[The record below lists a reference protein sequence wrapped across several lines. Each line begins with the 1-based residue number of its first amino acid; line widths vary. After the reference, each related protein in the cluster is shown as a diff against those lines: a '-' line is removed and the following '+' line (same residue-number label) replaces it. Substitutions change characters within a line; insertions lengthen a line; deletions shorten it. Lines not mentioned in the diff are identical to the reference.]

1 MEVTLLETFSGVN
14 PKAAW
19 TAISP
24 LPKSEV
30 ELIVLILVAET
41 KVSCLE
47 LANPEYEV
55 LTALSPVLVPETVV
69 VPVTAKLGMAEP
81 ERTTVLIEV
90 AVAAPRLG
98 VVNAGEMGGALRA
111 SFPFNF

>member
-41 KVSCLE
+41 KVSCFE
-47 LANPEYEV
+47 VANPEYKV
-55 LTALSPVLVPETVV
+55 FTALSPVFD
-69 VPVTAKLGMAEP
+69 PVTEP
-81 ERTTVLIEV
+81 FNVPDVIVAPLIDV
-90 AVAAPRLG
+90 AVAAPRDG
-98 VVNAGEMGGALRA
+98 VVNAGEIRGALRA
-111 SFPFNF
+111 SF